1 MTEQSRLDLMVLM
14 LNEQHALG
22 QLYTHSKGKVMQ
34 QNVYKAQWKITWY
47 NIDET
52 FNITATVQNE
62 MRTCKKSVSDFL
74 HCLPTFLNVC
84 YIITLTTETFLKLF
98 LYIQLCVSSKCLCC
112 VVWWMKSW
120 MYEWSREMCS
130 KGQSLKKG
138 YFFFFKTH
146 PSNHPYIHYLA
157 FLWKW
162 FFMKSSFA
170 IQETINPKEQITS

>member
-22 QLYTHSKGKVMQ
+22 RLYTHSKGKVMQ

-62 MRTCKKSVSDFL
+62 KRTCKKSVSDFL

-84 YIITLTTETFLKLF
+84 YIITLTNETFFLIIFIYPAMCLK
-98 LYIQLCVSSKCLCC
+98 
-112 VVWWMKSW
+112 
-120 MYEWSREMCS
+120 
-130 KGQSLKKG
+130 
-138 YFFFFKTH
+138 
-146 PSNHPYIHYLA
+146 
-157 FLWKW
+157 
-162 FFMKSSFA
+162 
-170 IQETINPKEQITS
+170 

>member
-1 MTEQSRLDLMVLM
+1 MRNTWKKRFFTLKFDHQLIELTRLHEHDTEELVWLMTEQSRLDLMVLM

-62 MRTCKKSVSDFL
+62 KRTCKKSVSDFL

-84 YIITLTTETFLKLF
+84 YIITLTNETFF
-98 LYIQLCVSSKCLCC
+98 
-112 VVWWMKSW
+112 
-120 MYEWSREMCS
+120 
-130 KGQSLKKG
+130 
-138 YFFFFKTH
+138 
-146 PSNHPYIHYLA
+146 
-157 FLWKW
+157 
-162 FFMKSSFA
+162 
-170 IQETINPKEQITS
+170 

>member
-1 MTEQSRLDLMVLM
+1 M

-22 QLYTHSKGKVMQ
+22 RLYTHSKGKVMQ

-62 MRTCKKSVSDFL
+62 KRTCKKSVSDFL

-138 YFFFFKTH
+138 YFFFFLKH
-146 PSNHPYIHYLA
+146 IHQIIHTSITWPFYENDS
-157 FLWKW
+157 LWKALLLY
-162 FFMKSSFA
+162 K
-170 IQETINPKEQITS
+170 KR

>member
-62 MRTCKKSVSDFL
+62 KRTCKKSVSDFL

-84 YIITLTTETFLKLF
+84 YIINFNHRNFFLIIF
-98 LYIQLCVSSKCLCC
+98 IYPAMCL
-112 VVWWMKSW
+112 K
-120 MYEWSREMCS
+120 
-130 KGQSLKKG
+130 
-138 YFFFFKTH
+138 
-146 PSNHPYIHYLA
+146 
-157 FLWKW
+157 
-162 FFMKSSFA
+162 
-170 IQETINPKEQITS
+170 

>member
-62 MRTCKKSVSDFL
+62 KRTCKKSVSDFL
-74 HCLPTFLNVC
+74 HCLPTECVLYNNFNQWNFFFNYFYISSYVSQVNV
-84 YIITLTTETFLKLF
+84 YAV
-98 LYIQLCVSSKCLCC
+98 LYGGWNHECMNEVERC
-112 VVWWMKSW
+112 VVKV
-120 MYEWSREMCS
+120 RV
-130 KGQSLKKG
+130 
-138 YFFFFKTH
+138 
-146 PSNHPYIHYLA
+146 
-157 FLWKW
+157 
-162 FFMKSSFA
+162 
-170 IQETINPKEQITS
+170 

>member
-62 MRTCKKSVSDFL
+62 KRTCKKIRLRFPP
-74 HCLPTFLNVC
+74 LPA
-84 YIITLTTETFLKLF
+84 
-98 LYIQLCVSSKCLCC
+98 
-112 VVWWMKSW
+112 
-120 MYEWSREMCS
+120 
-130 KGQSLKKG
+130 
-138 YFFFFKTH
+138 YFFECVLYNNFNQWNFFLIIFIYPAMCLK
-146 PSNHPYIHYLA
+146 
-157 FLWKW
+157 
-162 FFMKSSFA
+162 
-170 IQETINPKEQITS
+170 